1 MNDLFEHLHS
11 LVPLLI
17 ISILSIFLVSGV
29 ATAMFLSRPSW
40 RLGARVT
47 RNSENMRFSNV
58 VLSVDPVGRHQSLP
72 LERWTPAQ
80 MDATLIQFLG
90 IILFL

>member
-29 ATAMFLSRPSW
+29 APAMFLSRPCW
-40 RLGARVT
+40 RLSARIT
-47 RNSENMRFSNV
+47 RNSEYMRFSNV
-58 VLSVDPVGRHQSLP
+58 VLSVDPVGRHESLP
-72 LERWTPAQ
+72 LEGRTPAQ